1 LLNMELSEISNV
13 LVLAAYK
20 ENDNLRVI
28 LPQLAMALPKRTAI
42 IVADDS
48 PLEFRE
54 ELIEVTSKI
63 SSQYAI
69 VLHLSLGDEK
79 SGRGAAIRRSL
90 CQARDTFPEAKYF
103 LEADS
108 DGSHAPKDILAIL
121 NSASSAD
128 LLIGSRYLP
137 QSSILGWS
145 RSRRLMSR
153 FLNFLIPKLLNLPCT
168 DVTNGLRRYSL
179 TAVRRILEI
188 EAKTVGFIYLAEV
201 ASLLYRAGLKL
212 EEAPI
217 AFDERRF
224 GSSSVGFSELA
235 ASLFG
240 LVQVIRNQDKY

>member
-1 LLNMELSEISNV
+1 MEPSEISNV
-13 LVLAAYK
+13 LILAAYK
-20 ENDNLRVI
+20 ENDNLRVV

-54 ELIEVTSKI
+54 ELIEVTSQI
-63 SSQYAI
+63 SSQYGV

-90 CQARDTFPEAKYF
+90 SLARAIFPEADCF

-108 DGSHAPKDILAIL
+108 DGSHAPKDILEVLI
-121 NSASSAD
+121 SASSAD

-153 FLNFLIPKLLNLPCT
+153 SLNFLIPKLLHLPCT

-179 TAVRRILEI
+179 TAVRKILEI
-188 EAKTVGFIYLAEV
+188 EAQTAGFIYLAEV
-201 ASLLYRAGLKL
+201 ASLLYRAGLRL
-212 EEAPI
+212 EEVPI

-235 ASLFG
+235 TSLFG
-240 LVQVIRNQDKY
+240 LVQIIRNRNTH